1 MRRVFPLPSGVRPRP
16 PAHRR
21 VIALSALVAA
31 SLALGLTG
39 ATAQT
44 TSAVNDPLFADQWGL
59 AKIQA
64 PQAWPTA
71 DGGGITIA
79 IVDSGVD
86 LGHEDFACPGK
97 LVVHPGSNIGS
108 KRSPNTPQDKE
119 GHGTHVAGIAGA
131 CTNNGVGVAGVAPG
145 ATIMPVGV
153 FEESN
158 LDKAMA
164 DGIRFATDR
173 GAHVINLSIGDIP
186 PFSHGAATLFP
197 LTEGALTYARNA
209 GVVIAAAAGN
219 FAQPTCEYPSFSR
232 NVICV
237 VATDRNDMRAYYTD
251 FPVNADPETFPTLEP
266 VVAAPGGQGTFC
278 EEGIVSTYLRSLDSI
293 CYSTGYETL
302 DGTSMASPHVAGVAA
317 LVYDRLGGVRSKA
330 NADLVV
336 QTIVNSS
343 DDLYTPGWDPIVGFG
358 RVNALAAVQSIP

>member
-1 MRRVFPLPSGVRPRP
+1 MRVPYRAVALL
-16 PAHRR
+16 
-21 VIALSALVAA
+21 ALSALA
-31 SLALGLTG
+31 LAPVTG
-39 ATAQT
+39 AGAQT
-44 TSAVNDPLFADQWGL
+44 TGPNDPLFVDQWGL
-59 AKIQA
+59 QKIQA
-64 PQAWPTA
+64 PQAWATA

-86 LGHEDFACPGK
+86 LGHEDFSCAGK
-97 LVVHPGSNIGS
+97 LAVHPGSNIGS
-108 KRSPNTPQDKE
+108 KKAPNTPQDKD

-131 CTNNGVGVAGVAPG
+131 CTNNGLGVAGVAPG

-158 LDKAMA
+158 LDRAMA
-164 DGIRFATDR
+164 QGIRFATDR

-186 PFSHGAATLFP
+186 PFSHFGPVLFP
-197 LTEGALTYARNA
+197 ETDAAMDYARNA

-219 FAQPTCEYPSFSR
+219 FVQPTCEYPSFSR

-237 VATDRNDMRAYYTD
+237 VATDRNDLRAYYTD
-251 FPVNADPETFPTLEP
+251 FPVNLDPKGGTEMQP

-278 EEGIVSTYLRSLDSI
+278 DEGIVSTYLRKLESI

-317 LVYDRLGGVRSKA
+317 LVYDRLGGVRSRA

-336 QTIVNSS
+336 QTILDSS
-343 DDLYTPGWDPIVGFG
+343 DDLYTPGWDPIVGHG
-358 RVNALAAVQSIP
+358 RV

>member
-1 MRRVFPLPSGVRPRP
+1 MRVRS
-16 PAHRR
+16 RR
-21 VIALSALVAA
+21 ALALLALVLAA
-31 SLALGLTG
+31 AALAPTAG
-39 ATAQT
+39 ASAQA
-44 TSAVNDPLFADQWGL
+44 SANDPLFADQWGL
-59 AKIQA
+59 QKIQA
-64 PQAWPTA
+64 PQAWTTA

-86 LGHEDFACPGK
+86 LGHPDFSCAGK
-97 LVVHPGSNIGS
+97 LAVHPGSNIGS
-108 KRSPNTPQDKE
+108 RKSPDTPQDKE

-158 LDKAMA
+158 LDRAMA
-164 DGIRFATDR
+164 QGIRFATDR

-186 PFSHGAATLFP
+186 PFSHFGPVLFP
-197 LTEGALTYARNA
+197 ETEDAMEYARTA

-219 FAQPTCEYPSFSR
+219 FVQPTCEYPSFSR

-237 VATDRNDMRAYYTD
+237 VATDRNDLRAYYTD
-251 FPVNADPETFPTLEP
+251 FPVNADPLSGGTGIEP

-278 EEGIVSTYLRSLDSI
+278 DEGIVSTYLRTLDSV
-293 CYSTGYETL
+293 CYEAGYETL

-317 LVYDRLGGVRSKA
+317 LVYDRLGGVRSAA

-336 QTIVNSS
+336 QTILESS
-343 DDLYTPGWDPIVGFG
+343 DDLYSDGWDPIVGHG
-358 RVNALAAVQSIP
+358 RVNALTAVQSVP

>member
-1 MRRVFPLPSGVRPRP
+1 MRYRRVV
-16 PAHRR
+16 
-21 VIALSALVAA
+21 ALSALVAA
-31 SLALGLTG
+31 SLALGLSG
-39 ATAQT
+39 ASAQT
-44 TSAVNDPLFADQWGL
+44 TAPNDPLFADQWGL
-59 AKIQA
+59 TKIQA
-64 PQAWPTA
+64 PDAWSLA
-71 DGGGITIA
+71 DGSGITIA

-86 LGHEDFACPGK
+86 LGHPDFACGK
-97 LVVHPGSNIGS
+97 LAVYAGSNIGS
-108 KRSPNTPQDKE
+108 KRSPNTPQDAD

-145 ATIMPVGV
+145 STIMPVRV
-153 FEESN
+153 FDEAD

-164 DGIRFATDR
+164 DGIRFATDH

-186 PFSHGAATLFP
+186 PFSHF
-197 LTEGALTYARNA
+197 GALLYPQTEDAMEYARSA

-219 FAQPTCEYPSFSR
+219 FDQPTCEYPSFSR

-237 VATDRNDMRAYYTD
+237 VATDRNDVRSYYSD
-251 FPVNADPETFPTLEP
+251 FPVNADPWSDEGIGLQP

-278 EEGIVSTYLRSLDSI
+278 EEGIVSTYLRSLGST

-317 LVYDRLGGVRSKA
+317 LVYDRLGGVRSEA

-336 QTIVNSS
+336 QTILASS
-343 DDLYTPGWDPIVGFG
+343 DDLYGPGWDPIVGYG
-358 RVNALAAVQSIP
+358 RVNALSAVQAIP

>member
-1 MRRVFPLPSGVRPRP
+1 MHAFSYRRAV
-16 PAHRR
+16 
-21 VIALSALVAA
+21 ALSALVAA
-31 SLALGLTG
+31 ALGLSLTG
-39 ATAQT
+39 VSAQT
-44 TSAVNDPLFADQWGL
+44 TAPNDPLFADQWGL

-64 PQAWPTA
+64 PEAWALA

-86 LGHEDFACPGK
+86 LGHEDFACGK
-97 LVVHPGSNIGS
+97 LAVHPGSNIGS
-108 KRSPNTPQDKE
+108 RKAPNTPQDKE

-145 ATIMPVGV
+145 STIMPVAV
-153 FEESN
+153 FEQSN

-164 DGIRFATDR
+164 DGIRFATDK
-173 GAHVINLSIGDIP
+173 GAHVVNLSIGDIP
-186 PFSHGAATLFP
+186 PFSHGAAALFP
-197 LTEGALTYARNA
+197 LTEQAMAYARNA

-219 FAQPTCEYPSFSR
+219 FDQPTCEYPSFSR

-237 VATDRNDMRAYYTD
+237 VATDRNDMRTYYTD
-251 FPVNADPETFPTLEP
+251 FPVNADRQTLPKMEP

-278 EEGIVSTYLRSLDSI
+278 EEGIVSTYLRSLESI

-317 LVYDRLGGVRSKA
+317 LVYDRLGGARSKA

-336 QTIVNSS
+336 QTILSS
-343 DDLYTPGWDPIVGFG
+343 ADDLYSPGWDPIVGHG
-358 RVNALAAVQSIP
+358 RLNALRAVQAIP

>member
-1 MRRVFPLPSGVRPRP
+1 MRALAYRRVV
-16 PAHRR
+16 
-21 VIALSALVAA
+21 ALSALVATA
-31 SLALGLTG
+31 LSLGLSG
-39 ATAQT
+39 VSAQT
-44 TSAVNDPLFADQWGL
+44 TSAPNDPLFADQWGL
-59 AKIQA
+59 QRIQA

-86 LGHEDFACPGK
+86 LGHEDFSCAGK

-108 KRSPNTPQDKE
+108 KRAPNTPQDKE

-131 CTNNGVGVAGVAPG
+131 CTNNGVGVAGVAP
-145 ATIMPVGV
+145 ASTIMPVGV
-153 FEESN
+153 FEESD

-164 DGIRFATDR
+164 DGIRFATDK

-186 PFSHGAATLFP
+186 PFSHLGPDLFP
-197 LTEGALTYARNA
+197 LTEDAMQYARDA

-219 FAQPTCEYPSFSR
+219 FDQPTCEYPSFSR
-232 NVICV
+232 NVVCV
-237 VATDRNDMRAYYTD
+237 VATDRNDVRSYYSD
-251 FPVNADPETFPTLEP
+251 FPVNADRQTLPKMEP

-278 EEGIVSTYLRSLDSI
+278 DEGIVSTYLRSLESI

-317 LVYDRLGGVRSKA
+317 LVYDKLGGVRSRA

-336 QTIVNSS
+336 QTILDSA
-343 DDLYTPGWDPIVGFG
+343 DDLYSPGWDPFVGHG
-358 RVNALAAVQSIP
+358 RVNAFAAVNAVP

>member
-1 MRRVFPLPSGVRPRP
+1 MRAFAGRRVV
-16 PAHRR
+16 
-21 VIALSALVAA
+21 ALSALVASA
-31 SLALGLTG
+31 LAFGLTG
-39 ATAQT
+39 AGAQT
-44 TSAVNDPLFADQWGL
+44 TAPNDPLFVDQWGL
-59 AKIQA
+59 QKIQA
-64 PQAWPTA
+64 PAAWSLA

-86 LGHEDFACPGK
+86 LGHEDFACGK
-97 LVVHPGSNIGS
+97 LAVYAGSNIGS
-108 KRSPNTPQDKE
+108 KKAPNTPQDKD

-145 ATIMPVGV
+145 STIMPVGV
-153 FEESN
+153 FEESD
-158 LDKAMA
+158 LDRAMA
-164 DGIRFATDR
+164 KGIRFATDK

-186 PFSHGAATLFP
+186 PFSHAGAFLFP
-197 LTEGALTYARNA
+197 ETEEAMQYARDA

-219 FAQPTCEYPSFSR
+219 FVQPTCEYPSFSR

-237 VATDRNDMRAYYTD
+237 VATDRNDVRSYYSD
-251 FPVNADPETFPTLEP
+251 FPVNADPQTLPTMEP

-278 EEGIVSTYLRSLDSI
+278 SEGIVSTYLRSLDSA

-317 LVYDRLGGVRSKA
+317 LVYDKLGGVRSRA

-336 QTIVNSS
+336 QTILDSA
-343 DDLYTPGWDPIVGFG
+343 DDLYTPGWDPIVGHG
-358 RVNALAAVQSIP
+358 RVNALSAVQSIP

>member
-1 MRRVFPLPSGVRPRP
+1 MRDFSY
-16 PAHRR
+16 RR
-21 VIALSALVAA
+21 LVPLSALVVAA
-31 SLALGLTG
+31 LAFGLTG
-39 ATAQT
+39 VGAQT
-44 TSAVNDPLFADQWGL
+44 TTPNDPLFADQWGL
-59 AKIQA
+59 QKIQA
-64 PQAWPTA
+64 PQAWSLA
-71 DGGGITIA
+71 DGSGITIA

-86 LGHEDFACPGK
+86 LSHEDFACGK
-97 LVVHPGSNIGS
+97 LAVHPGSNIGS

-145 ATIMPVGV
+145 STIMPVAV
-153 FEESN
+153 FEESD

-164 DGIRFATDR
+164 SGIRFATDR

-186 PFSHGAATLFP
+186 PFSHMGAFLFP
-197 LTEGALTYARNA
+197 QTEEAMQYARDA

-232 NVICV
+232 NVICA
-237 VATDRNDMRAYYTD
+237 VATDRNDVRSFYSD
-251 FPVNADPETFPTLEP
+251 FPVNADPQTLPTMEP

-278 EEGIVSTYLRSLDSI
+278 DEGIVSTYLRSLESV
-293 CYSTGYETL
+293 CYSTGYDSL

-317 LVYDRLGGVRSKA
+317 LVYDKLGGARSAA

-336 QTIVNSS
+336 QAILDSA
-343 DDLYTPGWDPIVGFG
+343 DDLYSPGWDPIVGHG
-358 RVNALAAVQSIP
+358 RLNALSAVQSVP